1 MSPRDLSRHIPCRT
15 DINIDLFAE
24 LTIGY
29 DPAARRAVLENLTS
43 GWRLGVV
50 LPPPGRAW
58 APSFMSNEAR
68 ERVTA
73 HFETETEIGRM
84 IGPFTTPPSGRH
96 WGKTV
101 SFPVSQVEKGDG
113 SHRTIFNMS
122 YDYENSVNNAIPE
135 EAGYTVYPTFEE
147 VARAIQEIG
156 LSETYFCLFDIKEAF
171 RQLRIH
177 PDDWI
182 YQVISWQTT
191 MDGVR
196 EWRIDLAL
204 PFGVRTG
211 PTIFNDFG
219 DALEYVLRQTCLTT
233 LLRVIIAILIR
244 YLDDHLLV
252 ARGREAASEVLDRM
266 LIMMRR
272 LNVPVKDSKTVLP
285 TTEIKYTGFW
295 WEPRRDLVTL
305 AKSRWEQLEAELTRI
320 DRDLGR
326 GDISAAE
333 IQSLAGLLCWASK
346 VIPFGMI
353 YIRELYSVVAD
364 MGMSSAPRA
373 LAKNA
378 YIVEA
383 AHVERARQDT
393 SWWLDLCRDYRTVAN
408 GVIGRRIS
416 QVGVESDSTEPL
428 TCELFS
434 DMSGGGLGAHWKGST
449 LWGYAPMADDLTL
462 DRHDA
467 SRIYISSG
475 YGEAAGILMCL
486 LTFLPIWA
494 AKYPER
500 QPGTRVLL
508 HSDSWV
514 AVSVWNSQRGRQKM
528 RPYLRALERLCA
540 FYNIDLQL
548 VHIAGVDNVIAD
560 LISRLKD
567 GKMSRELRAAF
578 PEADDQPQPTISRD
592 RLFL

>member
-1 MSPRDLSRHIPCRT
+1 MSPRDLSRHIPCQT

-58 APSFMSNEAR
+58 AQSFMSNEAR

-211 PTIFNDFG
+211 PAIFNDFG

-285 TTEIKYTGFW
+285 ATEIKYTGFW

-346 VIPFGMI
+346 VIP
-353 YIRELYSVVAD
+353 
-364 MGMSSAPRA
+364 
-373 LAKNA
+373 
-378 YIVEA
+378 
-383 AHVERARQDT
+383 
-393 SWWLDLCRDYRTVAN
+393 
-408 GVIGRRIS
+408 
-416 QVGVESDSTEPL
+416 
-428 TCELFS
+428 
-434 DMSGGGLGAHWKGST
+434 
-449 LWGYAPMADDLTL
+449 
-462 DRHDA
+462 
-467 SRIYISSG
+467 
-475 YGEAAGILMCL
+475 
-486 LTFLPIWA
+486 
-494 AKYPER
+494 
-500 QPGTRVLL
+500 
-508 HSDSWV
+508 
-514 AVSVWNSQRGRQKM
+514 
-528 RPYLRALERLCA
+528 LE
-540 FYNIDLQL
+540 
-548 VHIAGVDNVIAD
+548 
-560 LISRLKD
+560 
-567 GKMSRELRAAF
+567 
-578 PEADDQPQPTISRD
+578 
-592 RLFL
+592 